1 MAASQFRILRFE
13 NQGGQVSVTCGGQEQ
28 ERRYNEETLSK
39 TVRES
44 LIHDLDFH
52 SDPDDRYLH
61 LRKSSSKDSV
71 LYSFISASE
80 IDILYLYKTHRVE
93 SRIRFDWSRGCFS
106 SDVIGISKTDG
117 QGQPSQTSS
126 PGSTGHL
133 VCLTLSLFISFF
145 LENYVVVTVLNGVK
159 ITKTTQQLFN

>member
-1 MAASQFRILRFE
+1 MARQFRILRFE

-28 ERRYNEETLSK
+28 ERTTRKPWAKLS
-39 TVRES
+39 ENH
-44 LIHDLDFH
+44 LHDLDFH

-61 LRKSSSKDSV
+61 LCKSSHKDSV

-80 IDILYLYKTHRVE
+80 IDILYLYKTHRAE
-93 SRIRFDWSRGCFS
+93 SGRSFDWSRGCFS
-106 SDVIGISKTDG
+106 SDVIGIGKTD
-117 QGQPSQTSS
+117 GQPSQTSS
-126 PGSTGHL
+126 PGSAGHL